1 MRGPFFQA
9 SYCYHINESLST
21 KKGELLLLSLYCL
34 RIRASI
40 LVALLIT
47 LLNERYE
54 MELSERNKL
63 VIARVENFNYILRT
77 AMFVLLGT
85 LALGVFAEISNSFL
99 GNVHIWAL
107 SATIIGAALYG
118 MLAGNTALNDMA
130 ALRDD
135 MDEETKN
142 TNYGVSVL
150 SAPLPVFRVIL
161 LLVYLVIA
169 ATQLMMLHG

>member
-1 MRGPFFQA
+1 
-9 SYCYHINESLST
+9 
-21 KKGELLLLSLYCL
+21 
-34 RIRASI
+34 
-40 LVALLIT
+40 
-47 LLNERYE
+47 

-85 LALGVFAEISNSFL
+85 LALGVFAE
-99 GNVHIWAL
+99 GNAHIWAL

-118 MLAGNTALNDMA
+118 MLAGNTALNDLA
-130 ALRDD
+130 ALRED

-161 LLVYLVIA
+161 LLVYLVISNQQI
-169 ATQLMMLHG
+169 TYL

>member
-1 MRGPFFQA
+1 MA
-9 SYCYHINESLST
+9 
-21 KKGELLLLSLYCL
+21 
-34 RIRASI
+34 
-40 LVALLIT
+40 ALLIT

-85 LALGVFAEISNSFL
+85 LALGIFAE
-99 GNVHIWAL
+99 GNAHIWAL
-107 SATIIGAALYG
+107 SVTIIGATLYG
-118 MLAGNTALNDMA
+118 ILAGNTALNDMA
-130 ALRDD
+130 ALRED

-161 LLVYLVIA
+161 FIVYLAIA
-169 ATQLMMLHG
+169 VTQLMMLHG

>member
-1 MRGPFFQA
+1 
-9 SYCYHINESLST
+9 
-21 KKGELLLLSLYCL
+21 
-34 RIRASI
+34 
-40 LVALLIT
+40 
-47 LLNERYE
+47 

-85 LALGVFAEISNSFL
+85 LALGVFAE
-99 GNVHIWAL
+99 GNAHIWAL
-107 SATIIGAALYG
+107 SATIIGAAIYG
-118 MLAGNTALNDMA
+118 MLAGNTALNDMS
-130 ALRDD
+130 ALRED